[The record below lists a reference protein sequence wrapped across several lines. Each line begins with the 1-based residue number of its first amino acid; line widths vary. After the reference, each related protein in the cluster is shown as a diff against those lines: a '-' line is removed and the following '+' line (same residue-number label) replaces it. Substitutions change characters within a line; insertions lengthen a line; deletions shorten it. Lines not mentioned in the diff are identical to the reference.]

1 MPKGFSIGASAGNV
15 VLDDD
20 AASGGLLDD
29 TDNEKAKKVENV
41 VNWGTVTSRR
51 PYVSS
56 PLTL

>member
-1 MPKGFSIGASAGNV
+1 MPPAGNV

-20 AASGGLLDD
+20 GASGGLLDD